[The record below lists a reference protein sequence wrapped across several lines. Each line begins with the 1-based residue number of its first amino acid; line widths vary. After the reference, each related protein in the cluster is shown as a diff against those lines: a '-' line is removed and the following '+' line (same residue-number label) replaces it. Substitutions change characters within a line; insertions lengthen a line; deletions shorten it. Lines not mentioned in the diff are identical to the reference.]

1 MIYYMK
7 LYSKGYEINM
17 KKVELLAPAGNL
29 EKLKM
34 AVLYGADAV
43 YIGGQ
48 KFGLRA
54 KADNFSEE
62 DIQQGIKYEHA
73 RSCKLYVTLNIIPHN
88 DDLDGLPEY
97 VMQLDALGVDALI
110 VSDPGIFSVVRKVA
124 PNMEI
129 HISTQA
135 NNTNYQSANFWH
147 ELGAK
152 RIVVA
157 RELSL
162 TEIKEIDT
170 KTPEALDIEA
180 FVHGAMCISYSGRCL
195 LSSYMT
201 GRDSNR
207 GDCAQSCRWKYHI
220 MEEKRPGEYYPVYED
235 EKGTYIFNSKDLCMI
250 EHIPELVEAGIY
262 SFKIEGRM
270 KSSFYV
276 ATVVS
281 AYRKAIDAYMADPE
295 NYKFN
300 SEWLCEL
307 SKASHREYT
316 KGFYFN
322 KTSGEDQI
330 YHTSS
335 YVRDYDFIGMVLEYD
350 KETKIARIEQRNRMI
365 VGDEIEVMSPN
376 KDYFVQTIESMKNEE
391 GEDIRTAPHAQMIVY
406 IPMAEEVEPFAIL
419 RRK

>member
-1 MIYYMK
+1 MK

-54 KADNFSEE
+54 KADNFSAE
-62 DIQQGIKYEHA
+62 DIQQGIKFAHA

-97 VMQLDALGVDALI
+97 VKQLDELGVDALI
-110 VSDPGIFSVVRKVA
+110 VSDPGIFSIVRKVA

-129 HISTQA
+129 HLSTQA
-135 NNTNYQSANFWH
+135 NNTNYQSANFWY

-170 KTPEALDIEA
+170 KTPKELDIEA

-207 GDCAQSCRWKYHI
+207 GDCAQSCRWKYHL

-300 SEWLCEL
+300 SEWLSEL

-316 KGFYFN
+316 KGFYFD

-330 YHTSS
+330 YNTSS
-335 YVRDYDFIGMVLEYD
+335 YVRDYDFIGLVLEYD

-365 VGDEIEVMSPN
+365 VGDEIEVMSTN
-376 KDYFVQTIESMKNEE
+376 YDYFVQTFESMINED
-391 GEDIRTAPHAQMIVY
+391 GEYIRTAPHALMIVY
-406 IPMAEEVEPFAIL
+406 MPMEQEVEAFDVL